1 MAKQGWIKVYR
12 KITDSLV
19 WSDPNLLKMWILCL
33 TKANHDQ
40 SSFNFNGKK
49 IILNSGQF
57 VTGRTAI
64 SNEYN
69 YGSTKRHQIS
79 AISAWRLLK
88 KLESMEM
95 LNIKTTT
102 KYSVVTVIRWG
113 DYQETEQQ
121 LDNNPTSTRQQPDTN
136 KNDKNEENEKKSS
149 TTIENNSA
157 VNSFQNNIGFLAPIT
172 LEKMNDRISDFEQLG
187 ASNDEA
193 NNIIIKAIEI
203 AVSRNKR
210 SFGYVEGILKPWL
223 DKNLNS
229 VAVIEAEE
237 NQYQQSKLAHGN
249 RGTARKPKQFQNF
262 EQNDDQYD
270 DLPF

>member
-102 KYSVVTVIRWG
+102 KYSVVTVIRWS

-121 LDNNPTSTRQQPDTN
+121 LDIKPTTTRQQLDTYKN
-136 KNDKNEENEKKSS
+136 DKNDKNEKKS
-149 TTIENNSA
+149 TTSKSAINFYENNFGVLGPMLIEN
-157 VNSFQNNIGFLAPIT
+157 
-172 LEKMNDRISDFEQLG
+172 MNYWISDFKKIGSSTE
-187 ASNDEA
+187 DA
-193 NNIIIKAIEI
+193 NQILIKAMEI
-203 AVSRNKR
+203 SIKRNKR
-210 SFGYVEGILKPWL
+210 SWAYSEAILKDWIN
-223 DKNLNS
+223 KGLNTPG
-229 VAVIEAEE
+229 AVDGQE
-237 NQYQQSKLAHGN
+237 NSFQSAKLAHDKKG
-249 RGTARKPKQFQNF
+249 GSYGGIVF
-262 EQNDDQYD
+262 
-270 DLPF
+270 